1 MFKHILIPFDGSE
14 LSMRAAKAG
23 IELAKLSQGK
33 VCALHVVPPFHTVAY
48 MGVLLAA
55 REYAYND
62 EAEVSAKRYLA
73 DIQALAEA
81 AGVPFEGKIVHGD
94 QPFERIVQTVA
105 EEQCDI
111 VVMGS
116 HGWRGMTRL
125 LLGSETQKVLLGC
138 GVPVLVCR

>member
-14 LSMRAAKAG
+14 LSLRAAKTG

-33 VCALHVVPPFHTVAY
+33 ICALHVAPPLHTTASL
-48 MGVLLAA
+48 GAILAA
-55 REYAYND
+55 TEYTSNE
-62 EAEVSAKRYLA
+62 EAEAGAKRYLA
-73 DIQALAEA
+73 DIQALADA
-81 AGVPFEGKIVHGD
+81 AGVPFEGKIVYGEH
-94 QPFERIVQTVA
+94 PYEHIVQTVA

-111 VVMGS
+111 VIMGS